1 MSNLLLFL
9 IFWIQIIEL
18 IASLESE
25 IHSGSISQQGGANYG
40 GKFKEVKQVMSV

>member
-18 IASLESE
+18 IASLECE

-40 GKFKEVKQVMSV
+40 GKFKEVKQVMLV

>member
-18 IASLESE
+18 IDSLESE
-25 IHSGSISQQGGANYG
+25 FHSGSISQQGGANYG

>member
-18 IASLESE
+18 IASFESE
-25 IHSGSISQQGGANYG
+25 IHSRSISQQGGANSA